1 MLYLVKRASRAPGPA
16 DDWSSKPWSV
26 AETLEVRHFHPRSSS
41 HRPVTHARLL
51 YDDRHLYVHF
61 HVRDRYVRCVHT
73 TYQSMVSRDSC
84 VEFFLQPDPARGYFN
99 FEFNCG
105 TTLLL
110 YYIED
115 PTRAEDAPFRKFA
128 KVPASLAGTIQA
140 WSSLP
145 QRVDPEIAQPLDWTL
160 GCSVPFSLFEPWVGR
175 VNNIGGQRWRGNF
188 FKCGDETSHPHWAS
202 WSPIG
207 DTLRFHQPERFGLIE
222 FEQ

>member
-16 DDWSSKPWSV
+16 DDWSGDQWSL
-26 AETLEVRHFHPRSSS
+26 AETLEVGHFHPRSSS
-41 HRPVTHARLL
+41 HRPVTRARLL
-51 YDDRHLYVHF
+51 YDDRQLYVHF

-105 TTLLL
+105 KTLLL
-110 YYIED
+110 YYSED
-115 PTRAEDAPFRKFA
+115 PTRAQDAPFRKFA
-128 KVPASLAGTIQA
+128 KIPASAAGTIQT
-140 WSSLP
+140 WGSLP
-145 QRVDPEIAQPLDWTL
+145 QRVDPEITHPLDWTL
-160 GCSVPFSLFEPWVGR
+160 GCSVPFSLFEPWLGP

-207 DTLRFHQPERFGLIE
+207 DTLRFHQPERFGQIE